1 MYTLQKMWMEISFLG
16 CTFLSLPFLAATKQL
31 WEHICPS
38 VCLSVCLSVTP
49 LSLCSSHRI
58 IIKFSGVIAIDKS
71 DVHAK
76 GQGQRSKVKVKE
88 VKTNFAPI
96 WAFQD
101 CNSSLNSKMTTKC
114 HGKLNK
120 VSTRYLIKYGQ
131 CYWYVTIIFQ
141 IDLGFQKRCRTGSG
155 ISRLQ

>member
-1 MYTLQKMWMEISFLG
+1 MDGNFVSELHISFF
-16 CTFLSLPFLAATKQL
+16 TVLSCDQAALRTHL
-31 WEHICPS
+31 S
-38 VCLSVCLSVTP
+38 VRLSVRLSVCHTFVTMFLSSYHHEIFRSYRHWQKWCP
-49 LSLCSSHRI
+49 C
-58 IIKFSGVIAIDKS
+58 
-71 DVHAK
+71 K

-96 WAFQD
+96 WAFPD

-120 VSTRYLIKYGQ
+120 VSTIYLVKYGQ